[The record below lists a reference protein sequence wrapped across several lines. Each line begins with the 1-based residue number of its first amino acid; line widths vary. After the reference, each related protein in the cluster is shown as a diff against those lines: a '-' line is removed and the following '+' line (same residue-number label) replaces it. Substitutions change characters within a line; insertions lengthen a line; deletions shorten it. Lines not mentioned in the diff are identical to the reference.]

1 MPRAIWTGSISF
13 GLVNVPVKV
22 YAAVHDHEVHFNQL
36 EKSTGARVRY
46 EKVSEGSG
54 HPLKADEIELG
65 YPVGRGQYVVVD
77 RDELDELRP
86 TTTST
91 IEVSDFV
98 DLSSIDPVYFAHTYW
113 LAPAGQGA
121 ERAYRLLAAASEKAQ
136 RVGIGT
142 VVMRNK
148 QYLAAIRPFDGVLA
162 MSTMRFV
169 DEVVAPAGIDGLT
182 PTRTKPDAKELS
194 LATQIIASLSGDWDP
209 KRYHDTY
216 TEELRDLLD
225 RKAKGEVVEPE
236 ATAEEQPGKVLDLME
251 ALEASVNEAKKR
263 DGQPSRRGRPGAS
276 AASGPASAAR
286 SRRGARSKSPSAK
299 EPAPKR
305 SGAKGSARSAK
316 ARRSA

>member
-1 MPRAIWTGSISF
+1 MARAIWTGSISF

-22 YAAVHDHEVHFNQL
+22 YTAVHDHEVRFHQL

-54 HPLKADEIELG
+54 HPLAADEIELG
-65 YPVGRGQYVVVD
+65 YSIGRGQYVVVD

-98 DLSSIDPVYFAHTYW
+98 DLSAIDPVYFAHTYW

-169 DEVVAPAGIDGLT
+169 DEVVAPSGIDGLT
-182 PTRTKPDAKELS
+182 PTKTKPDAKELG
-194 LATQIIASLSGDWDP
+194 LAIQIIASLSGDWDP

-236 ATAEEQPGKVLDLME
+236 ATAEQQPGKALDLME
-251 ALEASVNEAKKR
+251 ALEASLDEAKTR
-263 DGQPSRRGRPGAS
+263 DGQPSRNGRPGAS
-276 AASGPASAAR
+276 PAPGRAGAAP
-286 SRRGARSKSPSAK
+286 SRRGARSKPAPAK